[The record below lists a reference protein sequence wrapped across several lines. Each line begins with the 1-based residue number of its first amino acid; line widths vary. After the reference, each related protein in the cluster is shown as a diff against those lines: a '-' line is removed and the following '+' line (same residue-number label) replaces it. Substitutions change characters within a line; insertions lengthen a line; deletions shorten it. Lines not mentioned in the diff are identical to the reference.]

1 MKKRIVVVEPDLDI
15 REIVGHILSDR
26 GFEVIPYENEKG
38 MFENIVFIMPDIIL
52 LDIFSVTE
60 AGTELCRR
68 LKEDPKTRDIP
79 VIVLSTHTR
88 AEIVKEICAEDVIP
102 KPFDIDHLI
111 LVVEEHVCS

>member
-15 REIVGHILSDR
+15 REIVSHILTDR
-26 GFEVIPYENEKG
+26 GFEVIPYQNEIG
-38 MFENIVFIMPDIIL
+38 IFEHIIEIMPDVIL
-52 LDIFSVTE
+52 LDIYSITE
-60 AGTELCRR
+60 QGTELCRQI
-68 LKEDPKTRDIP
+68 KKDPKTKDIP

-88 AEIVKEICAEDVIP
+88 AAIVKEICAEDVIP